1 MLTAKALNVLAAL
14 AGPDRPA
21 FKRVMK
27 KKEQAWVTYGKTIFI
42 SDGLM
47 KLLTDEH
54 ELAFFLGHEL
64 GHIALGHTR
73 FWSRFLAAR
82 RLDRELAADAH
93 AVRLMRAKGYD
104 TGRLPWLFDRLAAG
118 KTGKALRELAARK
131 AAILNLIEG
140 A

>member
-1 MLTAKALNVLAAL
+1 MNTAAAINVLTVL
-14 AGPDRPA
+14 AERDRPM
-21 FKRVMK
+21 FKRVAK
-27 KKEQAWVTYGKTIFI
+27 HKAQAWVTDGKTIFV

-47 KLLTDEH
+47 KLLADEH

-64 GHIALGHTR
+64 GHVALWHTR